1 MANNLVNM
9 ADIIKKYPALA
20 NVPEA
25 IRSQLLANYANDLE
39 GGNDNWRAL
48 SLKAFQFTVK
58 SAAGDQVIEGGALNC
73 IILAEA
79 DTDHHTWYKNKYD
92 PNAEKTAP
100 DAVWYGNNAP
110 ACVPASALQ
119 KDPNGRYQ
127 YSTHRRAIITILGAD
142 GKLSA
147 PVVFDIG
154 ALSLYGKDNGG
165 DILNYAN
172 YRKTLAKNGLLPC
185 MVMTRVVFNRSQ
197 SVPCVQFTTVKNN
210 GQPIILGADQ
220 QKIIFD
226 MALSEPVQE
235 LKQVKLI
242 PEVQTAP
249 AQTAPAITAPTPQP
263 ALLVKSDFTVPASQP
278 AINEPVITAPV
289 QRQEPAQTADNLIAE
304 ADELKGVLNGSF
316 EMDLPF

>member
-39 GGNDNWRAL
+39 GGNDNWRSL
-48 SLKAFQFTVK
+48 SLKAFQFTVR
-58 SAAGDQVIEGGALNC
+58 SAAGDQVIEGSALNC
-73 IILAEA
+73 VILAET

-92 PNAEKTAP
+92 PNAEKTSP

-127 YSTHRRAIITILGAD
+127 YSTHRRVIITIIGTD

-197 SVPCVQFTTVKNN
+197 SVPCVQFTTVKSN
-210 GQPIILGADQ
+210 GQPVILGADQ

-249 AQTAPAITAPTPQP
+249 QPAPAIAAPVQP
-263 ALLVKSDFTVPASQP
+263 APLDKSAFTVPASQP
-278 AINEPVITAPV
+278 AINEPAINAPV
-289 QRQEPAQTADNLIAE
+289 QQPEPAQTADNLIAE

>member
-1 MANNLVNM
+1 MATNALVNM
-9 ADIIKKYPALA
+9 ADMIKKYPALA

-73 IILAEA
+73 VILAEA

-127 YSTHRRAIITILGAD
+127 YSTHRRAIITIIGTD

-172 YRKTLAKNGLLPC
+172 YRKSLAKNGLLPC

-210 GQPIILGADQ
+210 GQPIILGAEQ
-220 QKIIFD
+220 QKVIFD

-249 AQTAPAITAPTPQP
+249 AQTAPAIAAPTPQP
-263 ALLVKSDFTVPASQP
+263 APLDKSAFTVPASQP
-278 AINEPVITAPV
+278 AINTPVQQPEPV
-289 QRQEPAQTADNLIAE
+289 QTADNLIAE